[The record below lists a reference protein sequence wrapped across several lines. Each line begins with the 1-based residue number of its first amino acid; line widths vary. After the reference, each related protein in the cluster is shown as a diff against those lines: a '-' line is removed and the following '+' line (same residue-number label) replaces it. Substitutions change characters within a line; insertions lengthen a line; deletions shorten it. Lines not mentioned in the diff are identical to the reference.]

1 MPIFWFVF
9 GVFSTVVLWAGIMLI
24 FTRPLIQRLWRK
36 TIRIIE
42 TDPYWENLWEIVSLT
57 RRIHPQKILENSMR
71 AETGNLVKRPFGT
84 PKPMPHFQGIMFLP
98 CQMARLPTAE
108 DTPIDTRTVIGP
120 CAQRPLKL
128 DTPLII
134 SGMAFG
140 LAVSERIKI
149 ALAKGATMARTAVNS
164 GEGPFLPEERRYA
177 DKLIMQYSRA
187 KWAKDPEILKQAD
200 MIEIHIGQGA
210 SASAPSEVPTAHL
223 KGRALQLMGLS
234 LGDTAKIHSQ
244 MPGVSRSRDWRKLV
258 DKLRVLTGGVPI
270 GMKMIPGRVEA
281 DLEIAL
287 HAGVDFVTLDG
298 AQAGTKGTPTI
309 LQDDFGLPTV
319 IGLCRA
325 VDFLEKKRMKD
336 QVSIIVS
343 GGLSTPGDCLKALAL
358 GADAVALG
366 SAVIFAA
373 SHTQGTQI
381 PLPWEPPTQL
391 VLYNGQFADQLDVEK
406 AAKHV
411 ALFLQSSVEEMK
423 LVALALGKKRLH
435 DVDKQDLVA
444 MDPISAEIAEIPL
457 M

>member
-1 MPIFWFVF
+1 MFWFVL
-9 GVFSTVVLWAGIMLI
+9 GVLSTVILSAGIMLK
-24 FTRPLIQRLWRK
+24 FTRPFLTRLWRK

-42 TDPYWENLWEIVSLT
+42 TDLYWENLWEIASLT
-57 RRIHPQKILENSMR
+57 RRVHPQKIVENSMR
-71 AETGNLVKRPFGT
+71 AETGNPVKRPFGS
-84 PKPMPHFQGIMFLP
+84 PKPMPHFQGILFLP

-108 DTPIDTRTVIGP
+108 DTQIDTRTVIGP
-120 CAQRPLKL
+120 CAERPLKL
-128 DTPLII
+128 DIPLMI

-140 LAVSERIKI
+140 LALSERVKI
-149 ALAKGATMARTAVNS
+149 ALAKGATMAGTAVNA
-164 GEGPFLPEERRYA
+164 GEGAVLPEERRYA
-177 DKLIMQYSRA
+177 HKMIMQYSRA

-210 SASAPSEVPTAHL
+210 SGPAPNEVPTVHL
-223 KGRALQLMGLS
+223 KGRAMQLMGLS
-234 LGDTAKIHSQ
+234 PGETAKIYSQ
-244 MPGVSRSRDWRKLV
+244 MPGVHRSRDWRKLV
-258 DKLRVLTGGVPI
+258 DKLRALTGGAPI

-281 DLEIAL
+281 DLEVAL

-325 VDFLEKKRMKD
+325 VDFLEKKQMKD

-343 GGLSTPGDCLKALAL
+343 GGLSTPGDYLKALAL

-366 SAVIFAA
+366 SAIVFAA
-373 SHTQGTQI
+373 SHTLGTQI

-391 VLYNGQFADQLDVEK
+391 VLYNGQFADQLDVEM

-411 ALFLQSSVEEMK
+411 ALFLKSSVEEMK
-423 LVALALGKKRLH
+423 LVAIALGKKRLL